1 MTQVTE
7 FETRTHWHPNR
18 LRSAVHELYSEPSV
32 PDVKSLLGQE
42 TWASLRRNSPVVLP
56 ISDSITESREISH
69 NDGFSA
75 GMDRWNFV
83 YGLLETPP
91 SNGTV
96 IDVEMPLDHW
106 FWCGD
111 PAVTLRIC
119 LKKRMSI
126 LNHFDG

>member
-1 MTQVTE
+1 MTEVTE
-7 FETRTHWHPNR
+7 FEARTHWHPNR
-18 LRSAVHELYSEPSV
+18 RRTIEDGLYLEPSV

-42 TWASLRRNSPVVLP
+42 TWASLRRNSPEVLP
-56 ISDSITESREISH
+56 ISDSIVGSRQISQ
-69 NDGFSA
+69 NDGLSA

-83 YGLLETPP
+83 YGLLEMPA
-91 SNGTV
+91 SNRPV
-96 IDVEMPLDHW
+96 IEVEMPLDHW

-126 LNHFDG
+126 LSYFDG

>member
-1 MTQVTE
+1 MTEVTE
-7 FETRTHWHPNR
+7 FKTRTHWHPNR
-18 LRSAVHELYSEPSV
+18 LRTVEDGLYSEPSV

-42 TWASLRRNSPVVLP
+42 TWASLRRNSPGVLP
-56 ISDSITESREISH
+56 ISDSIIGSRQISR
-69 NDGFSA
+69 NDGLSA
-75 GMDRWNFV
+75 GMDRWDFV
-83 YGLLETPP
+83 YGLLQTPA
-91 SNGTV
+91 SNDHV
-96 IDVEMPLDHW
+96 IEVEMPLDQW